1 MGQGRYETLVRKPA
15 AFQALTS
22 LTVEEFH
29 ELLEPFEAA
38 FREHMTEWTL
48 EGKRRQNRA
57 YVSYSNSP
65 LPTPEERLLFL
76 LSYLEGEPNS
86 DLPRVTLR
94 DVARQDEHVAP

>member
-1 MGQGRYETLVRKPA
+1 MGQGRYETLVRQPA

-48 EGKRRQNRA
+48 EGKPRQNRA

-76 LSYLEGEPNS
+76 LSY
-86 DLPRVTLR
+86 
-94 DVARQDEHVAP
+94 